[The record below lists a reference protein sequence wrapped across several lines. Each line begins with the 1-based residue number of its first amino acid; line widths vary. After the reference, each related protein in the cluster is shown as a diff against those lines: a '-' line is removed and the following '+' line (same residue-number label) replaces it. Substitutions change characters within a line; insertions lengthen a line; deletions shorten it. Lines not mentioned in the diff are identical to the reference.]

1 MTETKFIN
9 SFVAILEN
17 SPKTMGELLDG
28 ALEVGFYGWIIADLS
43 LCREP
48 GIKKRIGRRVV
59 MYNKAEQRIYIKNF
73 TSCKL
78 NEVCGIYN
86 EVKWRG

>member
-1 MTETKFIN
+1 MEKKSYVN
-9 SFVAILEN
+9 SIVSIFEN
-17 SPKTMGELLDG
+17 SQKTMDELFDG
-28 ALEVGFYGWIIADLS
+28 ALEVSFYEWIIADFS
-43 LCREP
+43 LCKGP

-59 MYNKAEQRIYIKNF
+59 MYNKAEQKIFIKNF

-86 EVKWRG
+86 EVKWHG

>member
-1 MTETKFIN
+1 MAKKKYMN
-9 SFVAILEN
+9 SVIAMVEN
-17 SPKTMGELLDG
+17 ATKTMGELLDG
-28 ALEVGFYGWIIADLS
+28 ALVVGFYGWIIADFS
-43 LCREP
+43 LCKEP

-59 MYNKAEQRIYIKNF
+59 MYNKAKQRIYIKNF

-86 EVKWRG
+86 EVKWYG

>member
-1 MTETKFIN
+1 MAKKTFIN
-9 SFVAILEN
+9 SIVSIFEN
-17 SPKTMGELLDG
+17 SQKTTGELFDG
-28 ALEVGFYGWIIADLS
+28 ALEVTFYEWIIADFS
-43 LCREP
+43 LCKGP

-59 MYNKAEQRIYIKNF
+59 MYNNAEQKFFIKNF

>member
-1 MTETKFIN
+1 MEKKSYIN
-9 SFVAILEN
+9 SIVSIFEN
-17 SPKTMGELLDG
+17 SQKTMGELLNG
-28 ALEVGFYGWIIADLS
+28 ALEVTFYEWIIADFS
-43 LCREP
+43 LCKGP

-59 MYNKAEQRIYIKNF
+59 IYNKAEQRIYIKNF
-73 TSCKL
+73 ISCKL

>member
-1 MTETKFIN
+1 MNEKKYIN
-9 SFVAILEN
+9 SVVAMLEN
-17 SPKTMGELLDG
+17 ATKTMGELLDG
-28 ALEVGFYGWIIADLS
+28 ALEVTFYEWIIADFS
-43 LCREP
+43 LCKGP

-86 EVKWRG
+86 EVKWYG

>member
-1 MTETKFIN
+1 MNEKKYIN
-9 SFVAILEN
+9 SVVAMLEN
-17 SPKTMGELLDG
+17 ATKTMGELLDG
-28 ALEVGFYGWIIADLS
+28 ALEVDFYGWIIADFS
-43 LCREP
+43 LCKEP

-59 MYNKAEQRIYIKNF
+59 VYNKAEQRIYIKKF

-86 EVKWRG
+86 EVKWHV

>member
-1 MTETKFIN
+1 MN
-9 SFVAILEN
+9 SVVAMVEN
-17 SPKTMGELLDG
+17 SPKTMGELFDG
-28 ALEVGFYGWIIADLS
+28 ALEVVFYGWTIADFS
-43 LCREP
+43 LVKEP

-59 MYNKAEQRIYIKNF
+59 MYNKAEQKIFIKNF

>member
-1 MTETKFIN
+1 MNEKKYIN
-9 SFVAILEN
+9 SVFAMLEN
-17 SPKTMGELLDG
+17 ATKTMGELLEG
-28 ALEVGFYGWIIADLS
+28 ALEVDFYGWIIADFS
-43 LCREP
+43 LCKEP

-59 MYNKAEQRIYIKNF
+59 VYNKAEHKIYVKNF

-86 EVKWRG
+86 EVKWHV

>member
-1 MTETKFIN
+1 MNEKKYIN
-9 SFVAILEN
+9 SVVAMLEN
-17 SPKTMGELLDG
+17 ATKTMCELLDG
-28 ALEVGFYGWIIADLS
+28 AFEVDFYGWIIADIS
-43 LCREP
+43 LCKEP

-59 MYNKAEQRIYIKNF
+59 VYNKAEQRIYIKNF

-86 EVKWRG
+86 EVKWHV

>member
-1 MTETKFIN
+1 MNEKKYIN
-9 SFVAILEN
+9 SVFAMLEN
-17 SPKTMGELLDG
+17 ATKTMGELLEG
-28 ALEVGFYGWIIADLS
+28 ALEVDFYGWIIADFS
-43 LCREP
+43 LCKEP

-59 MYNKAEQRIYIKNF
+59 VYNKAEQRIYIKNF

-86 EVKWRG
+86 EVKWHG

>member
-1 MTETKFIN
+1 MEKKSYVN
-9 SFVAILEN
+9 SIVSIFEN
-17 SPKTMGELLDG
+17 SQKTMGELFDG
-28 ALEVGFYGWIIADLS
+28 ALEVSFYEWIIADFS
-43 LCREP
+43 LCKGP

-59 MYNKAEQRIYIKNF
+59 MYNKAEQKIFIKNF

-86 EVKWRG
+86 EVKWYG

>member
-1 MTETKFIN
+1 MNEKKYIN
-9 SFVAILEN
+9 SVVAMLEN
-17 SPKTMGELLDG
+17 ATKTMGELLDG
-28 ALEVGFYGWIIADLS
+28 ALEVGFYGWIIADFS
-43 LCREP
+43 LIKGP
-48 GIKKRIGRRVV
+48 GIKKRIGRRAV

-86 EVKWRG
+86 EVKWYG